1 MYYYIEPEVGGG
13 WGESTIADTSCHP
26 PKVEK
31 LEYKFDGWL
40 GDDILETF
48 PCFIVTEK
56 LAKSIFNSKL
66 TGVSYK
72 PVKISMSADFLE
84 NHSSALPEFKWMQVD
99 GIIGKDDFYLAKDN
113 RLVVSER
120 ALKLLQ
126 KFNLN
131 HADISP
137 AI

>member
-1 MYYYIEPEVGGG
+1 MYYYIEPEVAGG

-48 PCFIVTEK
+48 PCFIVTET
-56 LAKSIFNSKL
+56 LAKSIFDSKL
-66 TGVSYK
+66 TGISYK
-72 PVKISMSADFLE
+72 PVKVSMSVDILE
-84 NHSSALPEFKWMQVD
+84 NDNLILPKFEWMQVD
-99 GIIGKDDFYLAKDN
+99 GIRGKDDFYLSKDN
-113 RLVVSER
+113 RLVVSGP

-137 AI
+137 VI